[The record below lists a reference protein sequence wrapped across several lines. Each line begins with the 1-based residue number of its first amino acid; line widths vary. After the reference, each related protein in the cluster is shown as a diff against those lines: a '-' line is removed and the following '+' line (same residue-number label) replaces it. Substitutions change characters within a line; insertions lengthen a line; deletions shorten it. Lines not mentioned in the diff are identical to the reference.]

1 MQSVFPKFLIL
12 EILNFATC
20 IPILKIFLHN
30 GANIYNPAF
39 SAFLCL
45 ICRHSQCK
53 SIRKVI
59 LYSAIGGAIMILN
72 ALFDF

>member
-1 MQSVFPKFLIL
+1 MQSILPKFLIL

-20 IPILKIFLHN
+20 IPILKISLHN
-30 GANIYNPAF
+30 RANINNTAF

-53 SIRKVI
+53 SVRKVI
-59 LYSAIGGAIMILN
+59 LYSAIGWTIMTIN